1 MVDIN
6 ELYIRFLYKNDNSF
20 GLVDDILIREFI
32 IFLVILNKFKSMNN
46 NVEIFI

>member
-1 MVDIN
+1 MLNLLLCWIVEMVDIN

-32 IFLVILNKFKSMNN
+32 VFLVILN
-46 NVEIFI
+46 